1 MRIPILYK
9 LEILVRDARK
19 RWIQKYLRNVDPY
32 GPIRKEQD
40 RIFQERFRH
49 SRHLIVFVN
58 FEKSGFCGGI
68 MTLFHFADIS
78 RAMKAIHGCDVL
90 HANIFSRHGVCY
102 LKQPGFENEEDIFRL
117 EQVMRHAPRLE
128 TLILHI
134 PEILV
139 AEFAEKLTYRW
150 RSALKGIRNLRINIL
165 NQNIECFPEPEAWAS
180 LRTLT
185 DKLSQ
190 TTGFDRYTT
199 QEVCDHY
206 GVPLYRLIGYNGLH
220 RKYGKTALETKER
233 LLIYSLDPHP
243 MKERILDRLRT
254 GLPDFRFQQ
263 IQGLTFDEFMK
274 TAQRAMFSVTFGE
287 GFDGYF
293 TNIHFVGGI
302 GFAVYNRTFFPSEQY
317 LEHRNVYRDYE
328 HMEARIVEDI
338 RHYLENASS
347 YATSSSEI
355 EHLNQEFAYNE
366 RLTFELMERYYK
378 QSPTFVPR
386 PLSRAQ
392 SE

>member
-9 LEILVRDARK
+9 LEILIRDARK
-19 RWIQKYLRNVDPY
+19 RWIQKFLKKEDPF

-40 RIFQERFRH
+40 RIFTEQFRD

-68 MTLFHFADIS
+68 MSLFHFASIS
-78 RAMKAIHGCDVL
+78 RAMKAIHGCEVL

-102 LKQPGFENEEDIFRL
+102 LRQPGFENEEVIFRL

-134 PEILV
+134 PEILI

-150 RSALKGIRNLRINIL
+150 RRALKGIRILRINIL
-165 NQNIECFPEPEAWAS
+165 NQNIECFPEPETWAS

-185 DKLSQ
+185 HNLSQ

-220 RKYGKTALETKER
+220 RMYGKTALETKER

-243 MKERILDRLRT
+243 MKQRILDRLRA

-263 IQGLTFDEFMK
+263 IQGLTFDEFMR

-302 GFAVYNRTFFPSEQY
+302 GFAVYNETFFPSDCY
-317 LEHRNVYRDYE
+317 LAFKNIYADYDQ
-328 HMEARIVEDI
+328 MESRIVEDI
-338 RHYLENASS
+338 SGLLADPDGYVSVS
-347 YATSSSEI
+347 GQI
-355 EHLNQEFAYNE
+355 EQLNTQFAYNE
-366 RLTFELMERYYK
+366 RLTYELMERYYK
-378 QSPTFVPR
+378 KDPTYVPALR
-386 PLSRAQ
+386 LP
-392 SE
+392 